1 MTNRAA
7 LVTGASTGIGY
18 ATVRRLAAGGW
29 QVWGGVRSSS
39 DSLQIERLDGVS
51 SLRIDVTDDEQ
62 TKTAFGEVADSL
74 GRLGLDLL
82 VVNAG
87 VLVGG
92 PLEYVTPEEWRRQF
106 DVNVVGVASS
116 IRCALPMLRL
126 SNDPRIVVVGSINSR
141 VGVPLL
147 SPYAASKHALVGLL
161 SSLRRE
167 LGPTGPRVTLIEPG
181 AVQTPL
187 WDKAREASLQINRDL
202 PAAGRREYDGF
213 IQKAV
218 ENLTGSTS
226 SGLSPDRVAVV
237 VEKCVARRN
246 PPLRRL
252 VGVDARL
259 AAALNALLPEKMLDR
274 LIRRFRS
281 GKY

>member
-18 ATVRRLAAGGW
+18 ATARRLAAGGW

-62 TKTAFGEVADSL
+62 TKTAFGEVADSR

>member
-62 TKTAFGEVADSL
+62 TKTAFGEVADSR

>member
-7 LVTGASTGIGY
+7 LVTGASTGIGH

-62 TKTAFGEVADSL
+62 TKTAFGEVADSR

-92 PLEYVTPEEWRRQF
+92 PLEYVTPEDWRRQF

-218 ENLTGSTS
+218 ENLTGSSS

>member
-1 MTNRAA
+1 M
-7 LVTGASTGIGY
+7 TGASTGIGY

-62 TKTAFGEVADSL
+62 TKTAFGEVADSR
-74 GRLGLDLL
+74 GCLGLDLL

>member
-1 MTNRAA
+1 M
-7 LVTGASTGIGY
+7 TGASTGIGY

-62 TKTAFGEVADSL
+62 TKTAFGEVADSR

>member
-1 MTNRAA
+1 M
-7 LVTGASTGIGY
+7 TGASTGIGY

-62 TKTAFGEVADSL
+62 TKTAFGEVADSR

-218 ENLTGSTS
+218 ENLTGSSS

>member
-62 TKTAFGEVADSL
+62 TKTAFGEVADSR

-218 ENLTGSTS
+218 ENLTASSS

>member
-62 TKTAFGEVADSL
+62 TKTAFGEVADSR
-74 GRLGLDLL
+74 GCLGLDLL

-92 PLEYVTPEEWRRQF
+92 PLEYVTPKEWRRQF

>member
-1 MTNRAA
+1 M
-7 LVTGASTGIGY
+7 TGASTGIGY

-39 DSLQIERLDGVS
+39 DSLHIERLDGVS

-62 TKTAFGEVADSL
+62 TKTAFGEVADSR

>member
-1 MTNRAA
+1 M
-7 LVTGASTGIGY
+7 
-18 ATVRRLAAGGW
+18 
-29 QVWGGVRSSS
+29 WGGVRSQS

-62 TKTAFGEVADSL
+62 TKTAFGEVADSR
-74 GRLGLDLL
+74 GCLGLDLL

-202 PAAGRREYDGF
+202 PAAGRREYDGL

-218 ENLTGSTS
+218 ENLTASSS

>member
-1 MTNRAA
+1 M
-7 LVTGASTGIGY
+7 TGASTGIGY

>member
-62 TKTAFGEVADSL
+62 TKTAFGEVADSR
-74 GRLGLDLL
+74 GCLGLDLL

-92 PLEYVTPEEWRRQF
+92 PLEYVTPEDWRRQF

-202 PAAGRREYDGF
+202 PAAGRREYDGL

-218 ENLTGSTS
+218 ENLTASSS

>member
-1 MTNRAA
+1 M
-7 LVTGASTGIGY
+7 TGASTGIGY

-62 TKTAFGEVADSL
+62 TKTAFGEVADSR

-92 PLEYVTPEEWRRQF
+92 PLEYVTPKEWRRQF

>member
-1 MTNRAA
+1 
-7 LVTGASTGIGY
+7 VTGASTGIGY

-62 TKTAFGEVADSL
+62 TKTAFGEVADSR

>member
-29 QVWGGVRSSS
+29 QVWGGVRSQS

-62 TKTAFGEVADSL
+62 TKTAFGEVADSR
-74 GRLGLDLL
+74 GCLGLDLL

-218 ENLTGSTS
+218 ENLTGSSS

-237 VEKCVARRN
+237 VEKCVARSN

-252 VGVDARL
+252 VGVDARF

>member
-1 MTNRAA
+1 M
-7 LVTGASTGIGY
+7 TGASTGIGY

-62 TKTAFGEVADSL
+62 TKTAFGEVADSR
-74 GRLGLDLL
+74 GCRGLDLL

-92 PLEYVTPEEWRRQF
+92 PLEYVTPKEWRRQF

-218 ENLTGSTS
+218 ENLTASSS